1 MNEQLTVFIQV
12 AESGSFSKAAEKLFV
27 TPTAVMKQINSLE
40 KQVGMPLFIRTNHG
54 VELTEAGT
62 SFSKDAEFI
71 LQYFQET
78 LLRTRQTSHVGKHVI
93 RVGTSILNPCKV
105 LLDLWNEISHQYP
118 QFEIKIVPFED
129 DTYTLPNTYRN
140 IGKHFD
146 FIVGPFLTENWKDYS
161 HVLKLGNYRFCFAVS
176 RKHRLAS
183 KKKLS
188 ITDLYGEK
196 LVVVKGGTSATI
208 DEISEFF
215 IKNHPKIHIKSV
227 PRLYDIDVFNRCGQS
242 NVVLL
247 TLDAWTNVH
256 PSLVTIPSDL
266 DFTIPYG
273 LMYPL
278 NPSEYV
284 NEFLEI
290 IKEFQSKPKEK
301 HTSKH
306 KSQNSR

>member
-1 MNEQLTVFIQV
+1 MNELLNAFIQV

-27 TPTAVMKQINSLE
+27 SPTAVMKQINSLE
-40 KQVGMPLFIRTNHG
+40 KQVGVPLFLRTNHG
-54 VELTEAGT
+54 VELTEAGK
-62 SFSKDAEFI
+62 SFNNDAEFI
-71 LQYFQET
+71 LQYFQEA
-78 LLRTRQTSHVGKHVI
+78 LQRTRQTSHVGKHAI
-93 RVGTSILNPCKV
+93 RVGTSLLNPCKV
-105 LLDLWNEISHQYP
+105 LLDLWNEISDQYP

-129 DTYTLPNTYRN
+129 DTHTLPNTYRN

-161 HVLKLGNYRFCFAVS
+161 RMLKLGNYRFCLAVS

-188 ITDLYGEK
+188 ITDIYGEK
-196 LVVVKGGTSATI
+196 LVIVKGGTSVAI
-208 DEISEFF
+208 DEISEFL
-215 IKNHPKIHIKSV
+215 IKNHPEIHIKNV

-247 TLDAWTNVH
+247 TLDAWAGIH

-273 LMYPL
+273 LLYPL
-278 NPSEYV
+278 NPSEAV
-284 NEFLEI
+284 NQFLEI
-290 IKEFQSKPKEK
+290 IKEVQSKY
-301 HTSKH
+301 
-306 KSQNSR
+306 